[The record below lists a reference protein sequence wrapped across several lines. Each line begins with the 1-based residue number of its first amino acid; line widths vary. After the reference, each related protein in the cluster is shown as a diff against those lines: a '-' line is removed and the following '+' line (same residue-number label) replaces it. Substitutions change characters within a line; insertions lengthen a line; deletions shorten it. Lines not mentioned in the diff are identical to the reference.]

1 MSQMLDPDKINKA
14 LSEFNRVI
22 PTGIKVTTEFA
33 HYLKQTVP
41 TLPEK
46 PNILTYIPVESFA
59 GVPVEI
65 DDEID
70 DHYEFVFN
78 KENDN
83 V

>member
-1 MSQMLDPDKINKA
+1 MLDHEKINKA
-14 LSEFNRVI
+14 LSEFHR
-22 PTGIKVTTEFA
+22 PEMLAGIKVTTEFA
-33 HYLKQTVP
+33 HYPKQTVP
-41 TLPEK
+41 TLPK
-46 PNILTYIPVESFA
+46 NPNRLTYSPVESFT

-70 DHYEFVFN
+70 SLYEFVFN